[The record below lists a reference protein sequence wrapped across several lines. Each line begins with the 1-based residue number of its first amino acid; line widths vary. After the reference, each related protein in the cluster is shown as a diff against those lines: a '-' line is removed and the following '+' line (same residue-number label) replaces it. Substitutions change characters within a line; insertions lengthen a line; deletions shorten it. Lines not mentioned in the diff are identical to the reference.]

1 MRSKKNFVEAPRSGR
16 FWELIRTAKVR
27 DGLYCKVCGD
37 WLSGVRENKNRVQDV
52 IYTRIQY
59 LHLYDIFYGPLV
71 GIVRGIWVYFS
82 SFWYFVPIK
91 IWQH

>member
-1 MRSKKNFVEAPRSGR
+1 MRSEKNFVGVPRSGR
-16 FWELIRTAKVR
+16 FWELIRTVKVC

-59 LHLYDIFYGPLV
+59 LDLYDTLYLKQSICTYH
-71 GIVRGIWVYFS
+71 
-82 SFWYFVPIK
+82 K
-91 IWQH
+91 ND